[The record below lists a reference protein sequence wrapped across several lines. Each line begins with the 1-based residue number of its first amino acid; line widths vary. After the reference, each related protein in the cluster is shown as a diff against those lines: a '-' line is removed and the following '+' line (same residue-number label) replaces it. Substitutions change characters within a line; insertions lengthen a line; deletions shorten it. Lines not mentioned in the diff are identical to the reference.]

1 MNREEALMQQKNIKF
16 SRKEAR
22 EFAMQTIFQMDAQKE
37 LKAGE
42 LEKYLDGRT
51 FGSQTAY
58 IRKVL
63 GSLLENIAHVDAV
76 INEIDSGW
84 STERMA
90 RPDVAIIR
98 IAVSEMLY
106 MDDVPNA
113 VAINEAVSLS
123 KLYGTEQSPKFV
135 NAVLGKIQKSI

>member
-1 MNREEALMQQKNIKF
+1 MNREDALMQQKNIKF

-37 LKAGE
+37 LKASE

-51 FGSQTAY
+51 FGSHTAY

-63 GSLLENIAHVDAV
+63 GRLLENIEHVDAV

-84 STERMA
+84 STVRMA

>member
-37 LKAGE
+37 LKADE

-63 GSLLENIAHVDAV
+63 GRLLENIEHVDAV

>member
-42 LEKYLDGRT
+42 LEKYLDSRT

-63 GSLLENIAHVDAV
+63 GSLLENIVHVDAV

>member
-37 LKAGE
+37 LKADE

-51 FGSQTAY
+51 FGAQTAY

-63 GSLLENIAHVDAV
+63 GRLLENIEHVDAV

>member
-1 MNREEALMQQKNIKF
+1 MNREDALMQRKNIKF

-42 LEKYLDGRT
+42 LEKYLDSRT

-63 GSLLENIAHVDAV
+63 GSLLENIVHVDAV